1 MEAAAVILG
10 PLTTEKADRL
20 LDRHNVICFRV
31 RCAANKV
38 QIRRAVEELFEVEVT
53 AVRTSNFI
61 GKNKRWGRFTGRRP
75 NWKKAFV
82 TLAEGHTIEIFK
94 GV

>member
-1 MEAAAVILG
+1 MNDEQIILG

-20 LDRHNVICFRV
+20 LEQHNVVCFRV
-31 RCAANKV
+31 VPVANKV
-38 QIRRAVEELFEVEVT
+38 QIRRAVERLFDVRVT
-53 AVRTSNFI
+53 AVRTANRK
-61 GKNKRWGRFTGRRP
+61 GKIKRWGRFAGRRP

-82 TLAEGHTIEIFK
+82 TLKKGETIEIYK